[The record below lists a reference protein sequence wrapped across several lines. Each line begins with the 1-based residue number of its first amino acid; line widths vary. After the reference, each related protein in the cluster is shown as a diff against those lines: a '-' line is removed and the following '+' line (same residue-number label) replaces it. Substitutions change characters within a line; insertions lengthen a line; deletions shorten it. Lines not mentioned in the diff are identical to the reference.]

1 MRRPVFIRV
10 TYHMAQI
17 KSRNPRRHSPRA
29 GPASGRRG
37 LTLKLLESPFQLV
50 VVVRHLPRVR
60 GRQRPGDA
68 GRPLQ
73 FHYARRNAPAG
84 CPVELPR
91 RPPPSPIHH
100 AAASARLGSRPRR
113 PRRPRR
119 KGLELRQAPFRSESP
134 ADGPDSESA
143 AAEATSARPGVTAPG
158 SNSSL
163 VAFLPCAAPD

>member
-17 KSRNPRRHSPRA
+17 KSRNPRRHSRRA

-60 GRQRPGDA
+60 RRQRPRDA

-73 FHYARRNAPAG
+73 FHYAPRNAPAG
-84 CPVELPR
+84 CTVELPL
-91 RPPPSPIHH
+91 RPPPTPMQL
-100 AAASARLGSRPRR
+100 AALPHASAPGPGA
-113 PRRPRR
+113 
-119 KGLELRQAPFRSESP
+119 KGWTSGKPHSGLKVQQTDLIA
-134 ADGPDSESA
+134 SESA
-143 AAEATSARPGVTAPG
+143 AGESTLARPGVTAPG
-158 SNSSL
+158 SNSFL
-163 VAFLPCAAPD
+163 VAFLPFVAPD